1 MKFNKKLFS
10 GLLVGALAVSSLS
23 FAANETRKLM
33 ATYGVNLNVNGSYFT
48 VSDSSM
54 RPFVTQDGRTY
65 VSVAALNSMNIAT
78 VSYDKNT
85 RTVTINSN
93 GSSSTVGNAELQA
106 QVNSQAAQIAKLQ
119 YENAQLKAELD
130 KKGSTTNSANGDLSK
145 LTSSEKRSLARDLE
159 KEIRNVRA
167 NTRFGR
173 SQRFVASAEISSK
186 KVSINLYQDTTLSS
200 EDLRIWNN
208 LASGSRTSEDMEY
221 EYEDFFKGELMSAV
235 KSILK
240 DYSGYD
246 VDVIIYSVAEPTT
259 NTTLSE
265 KTEMVS
271 MQYKYEKDRYN
282 VYIYN
287 NVITR

>member
-159 KEIRNVRA
+159 KEIRNARA